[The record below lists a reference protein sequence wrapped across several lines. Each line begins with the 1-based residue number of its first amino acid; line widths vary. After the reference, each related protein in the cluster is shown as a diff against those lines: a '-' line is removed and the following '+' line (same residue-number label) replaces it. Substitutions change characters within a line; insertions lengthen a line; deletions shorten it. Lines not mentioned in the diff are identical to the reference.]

1 MTTSSFGGTRANF
14 RGRLEDE
21 RMLKGRGRYVSD
33 WTLPNQASGHFLRSD
48 RPHAKIASIDAS
60 AALAMP
66 GVIAVITGEELA
78 AAGLKPIPAAA
89 PFKWSDGSEQRPA
102 SRPSLAHGVVRH
114 VGEPVALIVAETAAQ
129 AQDAAEA
136 VLVEYEE
143 LPAVTTAQEALAKS
157 APQLHAGAPG
167 NLVLDFE
174 GGDAAATK
182 AAFAKAAKIVR
193 LRAYHSRVVG
203 NPMEP
208 RAAMGSYDPAQDRY
222 YLHGTTQGVGP
233 MRAQLSAVLGVAPD
247 KVRVVAEEVGG
258 GFGVRFNAYPE
269 YGALLYAAKKLG
281 RPVKWIGT
289 RSEVFLGD
297 EQARDIVHSGEMALS
312 AEGRILGMR
321 FDYLS
326 NLGAYVAFTGAV
338 VNTIGLVNV
347 ICGVYD
353 VQAVHVRGRLVLTN
367 TIPTAAYRGAGRPV
381 ASYALERLADQAAR
395 ELGLDPAEFR
405 RRNMIPKAKM
415 PYKLVSGFEYD
426 CGDFE
431 GVMDKALAESQWKD
445 FEERRQKSQAQ
456 GKLRGRGIATYI
468 EMTAPGG
475 FAPYDQAHI
484 TWETD
489 GAKFTGLTLRTASHN
504 HGQSHETTFAQ
515 IVSGVLGIPM
525 ERIRL
530 RTAEPD
536 FDLTANPTGG
546 SRTLHGLGSA
556 MFFASQEIVKNG
568 MALAAEEL
576 ESAQADIEFVAGTY
590 RIKGTDRQ
598 VGIESLANKFKGRL
612 DLDFKDRPK
621 VPGTFPN
628 GCHIAEVEI
637 DPETGETEI
646 VSYVACD
653 DVGNIINH
661 QVVEGQMQGGVTQGA
676 GHIFAEQTVYDS
688 SGQLLTGSFMDYA
701 MPRAGLVGGLRVIDH
716 AVPTASNPLGAKGV
730 GEGGVTGSM
739 PCLMNA
745 VMDAL
750 GQAGVKRFDM
760 PASQQR
766 VWQAIQAA
774 RAGRPDALAIEDS
787 A

>member
-1 MTTSSFGGTRANF
+1 MTSFGGYK
-14 RGRLEDE
+14 GRLEDE

-33 WTLPNQASGHFLRSD
+33 WTLPNQAWGHFLRSD
-48 RPHAKIASIDAS
+48 RPHARIVSLDAS

-66 GVIAVITGEELA
+66 GVIAVITGKELA
-78 AAGLKPIPAAA
+78 EAGLKPIPAAA
-89 PFKWSDGSEQRPA
+89 PFKWQDGSEQRPA
-102 SRPSLAHGVVRH
+102 SRLSLAHDVVRH
-114 VGEPVALIVAETAAQ
+114 VGEPVALIVAESAAQ

-136 VLVEYEE
+136 VAVDFED
-143 LPAVTTAQEALAKS
+143 LPAVTTADQALAAG
-157 APQLHAGAPG
+157 APQLHPGAPG
-167 NLVLDFE
+167 NLVLDFA
-174 GGDAAATK
+174 GGDKAATD
-182 AAFAKAAKIVR
+182 AAFAKAAKVVK

-208 RAAMGSYDPAQDRY
+208 RAAMGSYDPAKQMY
-222 YLHGTTQGVGP
+222 FLHATTQGVGP
-233 MRAQLSAVLGVAPD
+233 MRGQLSAVLGVPPD

-281 RPVKWIGT
+281 RPVKWIGS

-297 EQARDIVHSGEMALS
+297 EQARDIIHSGELALDRD
-312 AEGRILGMR
+312 GRILGMR

-326 NLGAYVAFTGAV
+326 NLGAYIVFTGAV
-338 VNTIGLVNV
+338 VNTLGLVNV
-347 ICGVYD
+347 NCGVYD

-367 TIPTAAYRGAGRPV
+367 TVPTAAYRGAGRPV
-381 ASYALERLADQAAR
+381 ASYALERLIDEAAR

-405 RRNMIPKAKM
+405 RRNMIPKSKM
-415 PYKLVSGFEYD
+415 PYKFAGGFEYD
-426 CGDFE
+426 SGDFE
-431 GVMDKALAESQWKD
+431 GVMNKALSVSNWNG
-445 FEERRQKSQAQ
+445 FPEREKQSRSK
-456 GKLRGRGIATYI
+456 GRIRGRGMATYI

-484 TWETD
+484 TWEDD
-489 GAKFTGLTLRTASHN
+489 GGVTLRTASHN

-525 ERIRL
+525 DRIRL
-530 RTAEPD
+530 RTAEAD
-536 FDLTANPTGG
+536 YDLNANPTGG

-556 MFFASQEIVKNG
+556 MLWASQEIVKNG

-576 ESAQADIEFVAGTY
+576 ESAEADIEFVSGSY

-598 VGIESLANKFKGRL
+598 VRIENLAKKFKGKL
-612 DLDFKDRPK
+612 NLDFKERPK

-646 VSYVACD
+646 LSYVACD
-653 DVGNIINH
+653 DAGNIINH

-676 GHIFAEQTVYDS
+676 GHIFSEQAVYDA

-701 MPRAGLVGGLRVIDH
+701 MPRAGLVGGLTVTDF
-716 AVPTASNPLGAKGV
+716 AVPTATNPLGAKGV
-730 GEGGVTGSM
+730 GEGGVTGAM

-745 VMDAL
+745 VIDAL
-750 GQAGVKRFDM
+750 RRAGVQRFDM

-766 VWQAIQAA
+766 VWAAIRAA
-774 RAGRPDALAIEDS
+774 KGGNPAALAVGAD
-787 A
+787 

>member
-1 MTTSSFGGTRANF
+1 MNISFGST
-14 RGRLEDE
+14 RGRLEDQ
-21 RMLKGRGRYVSD
+21 RMLTGQGRYVSD
-33 WTLPNQASGHFLRSD
+33 WNLPRQAHGHFLRSD
-48 RPHAKIASIDAS
+48 RPHARIGSIDAS

-66 GVIAVITGEELA
+66 GVIAVVTGAELA

-89 PFKWSDGSEQRPA
+89 PFKWRDGSEQRPA
-102 SRPSLAHGVVRH
+102 LRPSLAHEVVRH

-136 VLVEYEE
+136 VVVDFEE
-143 LPAVTTAQEALAKS
+143 LPSVTTADQALANG

-174 GGDAAATK
+174 GGDAAATD
-182 AAFAKAAKIVR
+182 AAFAKAAKVVK

-208 RAAMGSYDPAQDRY
+208 RAAMGSYDAAKDMY
-222 YLHGTTQGVGP
+222 FLHGTTQGVGP
-233 MRAQLSAVLGVAPD
+233 MRGQLSAVLGVAPD

-281 RPVKWIGT
+281 RPVKWVGT

-297 EQARDIVHSGEMALS
+297 EQARDIVHAGELALD
-312 AEGRILGMR
+312 ANGRILGMR

-347 ICGVYD
+347 NCGVYD

-381 ASYALERLADQAAR
+381 ASYALERLVDEAAR
-395 ELGLDPAEFR
+395 ELKLDPAEFR

-415 PYKLVSGFEYD
+415 PYKLAGGFEYD
-426 CGDFE
+426 CGDFAA
-431 GVMDKALAESQWKD
+431 VMDKALNASDWGGFSKRKQT
-445 FEERRQKSQAQ
+445 SQAK
-456 GKLRGRGIATYI
+456 GKLRGRGMASYI

-484 TWETD
+484 TWEDD
-489 GAKFTGLTLRTASHN
+489 GSVTLRTASHN

-525 ERIRL
+525 DRIRL
-530 RTAEPD
+530 RTAEPG

-556 MFFASQEIVKNG
+556 MFSASQEIVKNG
-568 MALAAEEL
+568 MALAAEAL
-576 ESAQADIEFVAGTY
+576 ESAQADIEFDAGRY
-590 RIKGTDRQ
+590 RIKGTDRE
-598 VGIESLANKFKGRL
+598 VRIEDLAKKYKGRL
-612 DLDFKDRPK
+612 DLDFKERPK

-653 DVGNIINH
+653 DAGTIINH

-676 GHIFAEQTVYDS
+676 GHIFFEQAVYDGG
-688 SGQLLTGSFMDYA
+688 GQLLTGSFMDYA
-701 MPRAGLVGGLRVIDH
+701 MPRAGLVGGLRVMDH
-716 AVPTASNPLGAKGV
+716 AVPTATNPLGAKGV

-745 VMDAL
+745 IVDAL
-750 GQAGVKRFDM
+750 RQAGVERFDM

-766 VWQAIQAA
+766 VWEALQAA
-774 RAGRPDALAIEDS
+774 KAGKPAAMAISDS